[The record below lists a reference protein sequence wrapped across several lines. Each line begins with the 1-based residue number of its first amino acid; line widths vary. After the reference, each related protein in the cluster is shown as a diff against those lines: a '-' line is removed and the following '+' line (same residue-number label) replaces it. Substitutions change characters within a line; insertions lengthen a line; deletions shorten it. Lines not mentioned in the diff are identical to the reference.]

1 MELELSIRSVDPN
14 VRIDIP
20 SGKIAE
26 GVFIEQ
32 SLTLKEIANPP
43 VDYILFIAENIL
55 LPVTSTLIA
64 NYLLKYLDKRKDKPI
79 TINNQTVQINAKNI
93 EQQIN
98 IIINQSKKEN
108 DENMDSFSNG
118 D

>member
-26 GVFIEQ
+26 GIFIEQ

-55 LPVTSTLIA
+55 LPVAATLIA
-64 NYLLKYLDKRKDKPI
+64 DYLWKYLNKRKDQPI
-79 TINNQTVQINAKNI
+79 TINNQTVEINTKKI
-93 EQQIN
+93 EQHIN
-98 IIINQSKKEN
+98 IIINQSKKE
-108 DENMDSFSNG
+108 DE
-118 D
+118 